1 MFLQHAPERLL
12 VTIDHVCLEP
22 QEVAWCQHARRGS
35 KDGTSAKMASQAS
48 TLQGSGK
55 ELLLGVASG
64 NSPTISL
71 GKNRNTKILWNS
83 VSHPPLSCIW
93 TGCALFRRSG
103 KATGCQ
109 GSMMVHV
116 IVSLLVTASLDLK
129 VASL

>member
-1 MFLQHAPERLL
+1 MFLPHAPERLL

-83 VSHPPLSCIW
+83 VSHPLS
-93 TGCALFRRSG
+93 
-103 KATGCQ
+103 
-109 GSMMVHV
+109 
-116 IVSLLVTASLDLK
+116 LVFGLAVPYFAVQAKRQD
-129 VASL
+129 ARGP